1 METYKEKWERRYE
14 EQFGTNNGRID
25 WPIKMVKKK
34 KRGRKPG
41 VKVGPYKKHSN
52 DNFDFNINEYLS
64 PATLRYLAR
73 DIENAIKNLNIKLKI
88 INRHL
93 EQLKGK

>member
-1 METYKEKWERRYE
+1 M
-14 EQFGTNNGRID
+14 
-25 WPIKMVKKK
+25 KK

-41 VKVGPYKKHSN
+41 VKIGPYRPRLTRE
-52 DNFDFNINEYLS
+52 FDINEYLS
-64 PATLRYLAR
+64 PATMKYVAR
-73 DIENAIKNLNIKLKI
+73 DIGVTIKNLNYKLRI